1 MEGLQ
6 LFCGDC
12 LELMK
17 NIPAK
22 SIDMILCDLPYGTT
36 ACKWDSV
43 IPFDQLWEQYNR
55 IAKDN
60 AAIVLFATEPFGS
73 SLRMSNIKDYKYDWI
88 WDKKKCTG
96 FLNAK
101 KQPMRNHELIC
112 VFYKKQCRYN
122 PQKTTGHKLKKSYKS
137 EKNQTEVYGYMKN
150 GCTYESNER
159 YPRSIQV
166 FSTDTQKSSLH
177 PTQKPV
183 ALLEY
188 LIKTYTNIGDIVLD
202 NCMGSGSTGVAC
214 INTFRRFIGI
224 ELEEIYFNLAKERI
238 EQVKLELERK
248 DEIDGK
254 TKI

>member
-101 KQPMRNHELIC
+101 KEPMRNHELIC
-112 VFYKKQCRYN
+112 VFYKNQCRYN
-122 PQKTTGHKLKKSYKS
+122 SQRQTGHKLKKSYIHS
-137 EKNQTEVYGYMKN
+137 CGLY
-150 GCTYESNER
+150 
-159 YPRSIQV
+159 
-166 FSTDTQKSSLH
+166 
-177 PTQKPV
+177 
-183 ALLEY
+183 
-188 LIKTYTNIGDIVLD
+188 
-202 NCMGSGSTGVAC
+202 
-214 INTFRRFIGI
+214 
-224 ELEEIYFNLAKERI
+224 IYFF
-238 EQVKLELERK
+238 
-248 DEIDGK
+248 
-254 TKI
+254 